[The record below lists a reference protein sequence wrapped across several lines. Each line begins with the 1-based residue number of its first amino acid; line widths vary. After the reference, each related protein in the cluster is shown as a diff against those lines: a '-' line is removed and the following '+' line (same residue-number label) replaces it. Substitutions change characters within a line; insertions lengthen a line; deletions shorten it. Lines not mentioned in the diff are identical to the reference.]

1 MWGGGVPAAETHQQQ
16 ILSGQGS
23 LGHLV
28 RTLVWGGTVAENRWK
43 DCIELRVICHNCSV
57 DVIFKLFCNCSYCCD
72 DVVAVAAVT
81 GEGGGGGNLAEAGHQ
96 QTPRVEATNQT

>member
-16 ILSGQGS
+16 ILRGQGS

-43 DCIELRVICHNCSV
+43 DCIELRVICHNC
-57 DVIFKLFCNCSYCCD
+57 KLDMMFCNCSYCCD
-72 DVVAVAAVT
+72 DVVAVAAVA
-81 GEGGGGGNLAEAGHQ
+81 GEGGGGGDLAEVSHH
-96 QTPRVEATNQT
+96 QTPRVETTNQT